1 MKLIA
6 IVEGH
11 GDAKAVPVLLRRVLY
26 EKLQIYDIEVA
37 PPIRISKNKLLK
49 QGELERAVEFAARR
63 TSPTDGIIV
72 LFDADGDCPAQLGPK
87 VVVRAKKCRPD
98 RRISVVIAKS
108 EFESWFV
115 AAAESL
121 AGCRD
126 LPADLAAPEDA
137 ERIAMQKVGSRA
149 ISHRVR
155 PTERPLTKRPLR
167 VGSIW
172 RKHSGV
178 LLLTSSCA
186 KLSLSCDCRFN
197 GDMNND

>member
-11 GDAKAVPVLLRRVLY
+11 GDVQAVPVLLRRVLY
-26 EKLQIYDIEVA
+26 EKLQIFDIEVA

-49 QGELERAVEFAARR
+49 QGELERGVEFAARR

-72 LFDADGDCPAQLGPK
+72 LFDADGDCPAQLAPE

-121 AGCRD
+121 AGCRG

-137 ERIAMQKVGSRA
+137 ERIRNAKGWLSRHKPPGSAYRETLDQA
-149 ISHRVR
+149 AFASRVDLEKAQR
-155 PTERPLTKRPLR
+155 CPSFDKFVREVVTLAR
-167 VGSIW
+167 
-172 RKHSGV
+172 
-178 LLLTSSCA
+178 
-186 KLSLSCDCRFN
+186 LSF
-197 GDMNND
+197 